1 MKPSALNAFD
11 VSQEHNPVVGRLA
24 RQLEASLGA
33 GRRDLDRSS
42 LKVVERMLEFA
53 AEAEQRII
61 EQSQRISYLEAL
73 SITDELTGLLNRR
86 GFYDVLERT
95 LANARRHKEHGVLVY
110 VDLDGFKSIND
121 TYGHEAGDAVLQRA
135 AEILKA
141 NTRDTDYLAR
151 LGGDEFAALLVRG
164 NQRSLSIRLLY
175 LSDVLN
181 ASEVDFNGVS
191 LPVRGS
197 VGAAPYDPDTSVEAL
212 MREAD
217 AAMYRAK
224 RLAHAADEQD
234 VAASENGREAD
245 AAAAPVA
252 LPLAQGLAVA

>member
-24 RQLEASLGA
+24 RQLEACLGA

-95 LANARRHKEHGVLVY
+95 LANARRHKEHGV
-110 VDLDGFKSIND
+110 
-121 TYGHEAGDAVLQRA
+121 
-135 AEILKA
+135 
-141 NTRDTDYLAR
+141 
-151 LGGDEFAALLVRG
+151 
-164 NQRSLSIRLLY
+164 
-175 LSDVLN
+175 
-181 ASEVDFNGVS
+181 
-191 LPVRGS
+191 
-197 VGAAPYDPDTSVEAL
+197 
-212 MREAD
+212 
-217 AAMYRAK
+217 
-224 RLAHAADEQD
+224 
-234 VAASENGREAD
+234 
-245 AAAAPVA
+245 
-252 LPLAQGLAVA
+252 